1 MKIQLILLQV
11 GKNFQDFVNLKCNLT
26 KQMPVFDEL
35 YLSRIFYHNIYMN
48 INFFVL
54 VFYNAF
60 MDRQIFLVCTLSI
73 TLARAASH
81 IQLSWYL
88 VEYGVTERYI
98 PTHSILNFD
107 RSGCLQ
113 RRKKKSLQNIRA
125 FQEEIFSHMVLH
137 MQKFVTHAVDVQNTH
152 YSFGQ

>member
-81 IQLSWYL
+81 TQLSWYL

-107 RSGCLQ
+107 RSRCLQ
-113 RRKKKSLQNIRA
+113 SKKKKSLQNIRA
-125 FQEEIFSHMVLH
+125 FQEEMFKISSSTTLS
-137 MQKFVTHAVDVQNTH
+137 NNL
-152 YSFGQ
+152 